1 MSPRWPEPEVWEV
14 VEPRPLLPLL
24 PLLLLVKNIASS
36 QPEPPL
42 TTRKLRASLNL
53 GNQVSDISSPTRGS
67 FRSGRNRLPLASLS
81 SPSPED
87 RIIQDTNYEADDSG
101 PASPDK
107 SETEESEKS
116 ENLKTT
122 PRANAKKPSP
132 RAATEKMSATTPSEA
147 TIGGTTGTT
156 DTMTDDGGTPV
167 NDTPIPL
174 DLSSAR
180 RAKTPDV
187 DLTGS
192 SSASSALSTPTKPAS
207 ERRQATPKGPKLI
220 SHKEANQQLRDLIVA
235 HNEKGI
241 EIKETLAL
249 YKDLTREDNA
259 TPIILDECVAV
270 ANARLVRAI
279 DDVEALEA
287 GHPPRVMPYPAD
299 KIPELLAAVEKAEA
313 ERDAF
318 DAENQ
323 RLFTQMATLEGEIYA
338 LKAKV
343 KFARKVELE
352 ARMRDGMP
360 TSSAACNK
368 PIAPSG
374 SGLPVAFGTPIDW
387 TPKTVARL
395 GLANKTPVVVTSPAS
410 SEIVVHQTTAQKSR
424 AGKRTSSSNNTQTP
438 TRKRKARH

>member
-1 MSPRWPEPEVWEV
+1 MARTRSMGGGGSPAAPAASASSAAG
-14 VEPRPLLPLL
+14 
-24 PLLLLVKNIASS
+24 KNIANP
-36 QPEPPL
+36 QPDSPL

-53 GNQVSDISSPTRGS
+53 GSQISNTSFPTRGS
-67 FRSGRNRLPLASLS
+67 LRSGRNRLPLASLYSS
-81 SPSPED
+81 SPKD
-87 RIIQDTNYEADDSG
+87 RIIQEANYEADDSC

-107 SETEESEKS
+107 GQTEEPEDS
-116 ENLKTT
+116 ENLETT
-122 PRANAKKPSP
+122 PRVKAKKPSP
-132 RAATEKMSATTPSEA
+132 RATTEKMSTATPSEA
-147 TIGGTTGTT
+147 IIGGTTGTT

-180 RAKTPDV
+180 RAKTPEV

-192 SSASSALSTPTKPAS
+192 SSASSAPSTPTKPAS
-207 ERRQATPKGPKLI
+207 ERRQAIAKGPKLI
-220 SHKEANQQLRDLIVA
+220 SHKEAYQQLRDLIVA

-241 EIKETLAL
+241 EMKETSAL
-249 YKDLTREDNA
+249 FKDLTREENA

-279 DDVEALEA
+279 DDAEAFES

-299 KIPELLAAVEKAEA
+299 KIPELLATVEKAEG

-323 RLFTQMATLEGEIYA
+323 RLFTHIATLEGEIYA

-343 KFARKVELE
+343 KIARKVELE
-352 ARMRDGMP
+352 ARIRDGMP
-360 TSSAACNK
+360 TPSAACNK

-374 SGLPVAFGTPIDW
+374 SGLPFILGTPIDS
-387 TPKTVARL
+387 TPTTVGRL
-395 GLANKTPVVVTSPAS
+395 GTPGLNKSPAS
-410 SEIVVHQTTAQKSR
+410 SEAIFQKSTARNSKAGMR
-424 AGKRTSSSNNTQTP
+424 ASSLNNPQTP